1 MEETPGK
8 CVQVQELTDFLGKDR
23 EGRCQESPELVEL
36 LANRVEPG
44 VAVAARVKAAWL
56 EKVASGSVTT
66 RTVSPEAAIAMLGNM
81 GGGYNVAALIRLL
94 EQDQV
99 AAQAAQAL
107 KPLIKIYE
115 AFDRVLALSA
125 NNIHARAVL
134 ESWARAEW
142 FTRSPALP
150 EQVDFQVYKVDGE
163 INTDDF
169 SPGNQAQSRADIP
182 IVHIDNHKQA
192 LTVKVRSGK

>member
-1 MEETPGK
+1 M
-8 CVQVQELTDFLGKDR
+8 
-23 EGRCQESPELVEL
+23 
-36 LANRVEPG
+36 
-44 VAVAARVKAAWL
+44 
-56 EKVASGSVTT
+56 
-66 RTVSPEAAIAMLGNM
+66 
-81 GGGYNVAALIRLL
+81 
-94 EQDQV
+94 

-107 KPLIKIYE
+107 KSLVKIYE

-125 NNIHARAVL
+125 SNIHARAVL

-182 IVHIDNHKQA
+182 LHATFFGVRRFPGGVEQLDKMR
-192 LTVKVRSGK
+192 RSGALVAFAGDVVGTGSSRKSAVNSLAWHIGRDIPGSPNKRRGGLEIGRAHV